1 MLFDLSQNP
10 QPRRWWLLRTA
21 KLSSIV
27 ISPFEQRLR
36 AAAQC
41 FCCNDKAARFAF
53 ECLHLTSIGARPCS
67 HKLHSLAAAWASHVL
82 AVMHWKMSPS
92 HNAQGGPLGPET
104 SPLAPYATIGLING
118 EAVVKWISFSSWL
131 KHCAY

>member
-1 MLFDLSQNP
+1 M
-10 QPRRWWLLRTA
+10 
-21 KLSSIV
+21 
-27 ISPFEQRLR
+27 
-36 AAAQC
+36 QC
-41 FCCNDKAARFAF
+41 FCCNHKAARLAF

-92 HNAQGGPLGPET
+92 HNAQGGPLGSET

>member
-1 MLFDLSQNP
+1 M
-10 QPRRWWLLRTA
+10 
-21 KLSSIV
+21 V
-27 ISPFEQRLR
+27 
-36 AAAQC
+36 AAQNSKAQ
-41 FCCNDKAARFAF
+41 FNSNIAFRTKAACCRAVLLLQRQGRTVCIRMSASHFDWR
-53 ECLHLTSIGARPCS
+53 ETCS

-82 AVMHWKMSPS
+82 AVMHWKVSPS